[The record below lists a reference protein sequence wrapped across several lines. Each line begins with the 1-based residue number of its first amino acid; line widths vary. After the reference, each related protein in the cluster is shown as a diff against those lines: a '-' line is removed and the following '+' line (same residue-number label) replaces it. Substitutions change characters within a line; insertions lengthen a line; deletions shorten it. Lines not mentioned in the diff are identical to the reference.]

1 MTLAEQLGYT
11 HNQPNLFQRANR
23 RFARSWFGAWMFAQ
37 TLALRRQGHG
47 EVREG
52 PDDPGVGGG
61 VADGLRH
68 LDRRQIG
75 SEAHVRVA
83 RGPGGRG
90 LALDRHELRAAQDH
104 PNWYYN
110 LRKHPDAEVR
120 YREKSVA
127 VTAREVAPGPERQTI
142 LRAARKIYSGYA
154 AYEARITD
162 RPIHVM
168 VLEPT

>member
-1 MTLAEQLGYT
+1 MTLAEQLGYA
-11 HNQPNLFQRANR
+11 HKKPNLFQRANR
-23 RFARSWFGAWMFAQ
+23 RFARSSFGAWMFAH
-37 TLALRRQGHG
+37 TLRYGDKVMAKYGKGRTIPELVAGLPMVFVTSTGAKSGAKRTSALLAVPAG
-47 EVREG
+47 E
-52 PDDPGVGGG
+52 
-61 VADGLRH
+61 
-68 LDRRQIG
+68 
-75 SEAHVRVA
+75 
-83 RGPGGRG
+83 G
-90 LALDRHELRAAQDH
+90 LALIGTNFGQPKT

-142 LRAARKIYSGYA
+142 LRAARKIYAGYA

>member
-1 MTLAEQLGYT
+1 M
-11 HNQPNLFQRANR
+11 PNRERSARPRCSRSR
-23 RFARSWFGAWMFAQ
+23 RGKGSRSIGTNFGQAK
-37 TLALRRQGHG
+37 T
-47 EVREG
+47 
-52 PDDPGVGGG
+52 
-61 VADGLRH
+61 
-68 LDRRQIG
+68 
-75 SEAHVRVA
+75 
-83 RGPGGRG
+83 
-90 LALDRHELRAAQDH
+90 

-127 VTAREVAPGPERQTI
+127 VTAREVARGPERQTI
-142 LRAARKIYSGYA
+142 LRAARKIYAGYA